1 MKILGSYILKLPG
14 EGWNTSTDRYCTKFG
29 IYYNMRT
36 GIIDV
41 IKTEQDNKFGHTIR
55 HRLIYESPDR
65 FVYDFCKRYGKD
77 IRDYTDITE
86 LEPGV
91 ECLLCCYLFIL
102 YERMIDQ
109 TIDNMDNDDGGDV

>member
-1 MKILGSYILKLPG
+1 MMILGSDMLKLPG
-14 EGWNTSTDRYCTKFG
+14 EGWNTSTDRYYTKFD

-41 IKTEQDNKFGHTIR
+41 IKTKQDNKFGHTIR
-55 HRLIYESPDR
+55 HRLIYESPVR

-91 ECLLCCYLFIL
+91 ECLLYCYLSMI

-109 TIDNMDNDDGGDV
+109 IIDNREDHDD

>member
-1 MKILGSYILKLPG
+1 MKFIGPYTLLLPG
-14 EGWNTSTDRYCTKFG
+14 EGWNTYTDRYFTKFE
-29 IYYNMRT
+29 IYFNLRT

-41 IKTEQDNKFGHTIR
+41 IKTNQNNKFGHTIR
-55 HRLIYESPDR
+55 HRLIYESPVR

-86 LEPGV
+86 LDPGV
-91 ECLLCCYLFIL
+91 ECLLYCYLSMI

-109 TIDNMDNDDGGDV
+109 TIDDKCDHDD

>member
-1 MKILGSYILKLPG
+1 MKIIGTDILKLPG
-14 EGWNTSTDRYCTKFG
+14 EGWNTSTDRYYTEFN

-41 IKTEQDNKFGHTIR
+41 IKTKQDNKLGRTTIDCNT
-55 HRLIYESPDR
+55 YDSPVR
-65 FVYDFCKRYGKD
+65 FVYDFCKPRKLD

-91 ECLLCCYLFIL
+91 ECLLYCYLSMI
-102 YERMIDQ
+102 YNRMIDQ
-109 TIDNMDNDDGGDV
+109 IIDNKSDHDD

>member
-1 MKILGSYILKLPG
+1 MKIIGPCTLLLPG
-14 EGWNTSTDRYCTKFG
+14 EGWNTCTDRYFTTFK
-29 IYYNMRT
+29 IYFNLST

-41 IKTEQDNKFGHTIR
+41 LETKQDNKTGDTIR
-55 HRLIYESPDR
+55 NCQNYASPVK
-65 FVYDFCKRYGKD
+65 FIFDFCKPRKLD

-91 ECLLCCYLFIL
+91 ECLLYCYLFML

-109 TIDNMDNDDGGDV
+109 IIDNKGDHDGDDV

>member
-1 MKILGSYILKLPG
+1 MKIIGPYMLKLTG
-14 EGWNTSTDRYCTKFG
+14 EGWNTSTDRYNTEFD
-29 IYYNMRT
+29 IYFNMRT

-41 IKTEQDNKFGHTIR
+41 FETKRDIKIGRTIIDCHT
-55 HRLIYESPDR
+55 YDSPVR
-65 FVYDFCKRYGKD
+65 FVYDFCKPRKLD

-91 ECLLCCYLFIL
+91 MCLLYCYLSMI

-109 TIDNMDNDDGGDV
+109 IIDNKGDHDD

>member
-1 MKILGSYILKLPG
+1 MKFIGPYTLLLPG
-14 EGWNTSTDRYCTKFG
+14 EGWNTSTDSYCTEFE

-36 GIIDV
+36 GIVDV
-41 IKTEQDNKFGHTIR
+41 IETNRDIKLGRTTIDCNT
-55 HRLIYESPDR
+55 YDSPVR
-65 FVYDFCKRYGKD
+65 FVYDFCKPRKLD

-91 ECLLCCYLFIL
+91 ECLLYCYLFIL

-109 TIDNMDNDDGGDV
+109 TIDNMDNDDEGDV